1 MGNITQII
9 ADKTIELNE
18 LKSTID
24 GMDWFIER
32 GQEASLRDVKNK
44 CSLFVKELNKKY
56 KVEGY
61 TIDDIMFDKI
71 YFKQNEY
78 STFAIDMYFDYG
90 VSYRGR
96 IPLFQWNQYGN
107 LEMSFTRS
115 QATPNDAVD
124 LMYSLYSSQVQK
136 DVLDIIKNH
145 IEPIRKLKQDLDSK
159 KLNCSD
165 VRRKVVNELISEIH
179 NMVENSDVITFDEP
193 TYVKGFDCNVK
204 SVQFVREPNRK
215 LGVVKVEYQG
225 ALGTLFVVDNFFEK
239 KKHAGSIVDIF
250 HGYFYQTFN
259 N

>member
-24 GMDWFIER
+24 GLDWFIEK
-32 GQEASLRDVKNK
+32 GQEASLRDVKHQ
-44 CSLFVKELNKKY
+44 CSLMVNELNKKY

-61 TIDDIMFDKI
+61 NSRDEKVDRI
-71 YFKQNEY
+71 YFKVNEY
-78 STFAIDMYFDYG
+78 STLGIEMMFDYG
-90 VSYRGR
+90 PSCNGR
-96 IPLFQWNQYGN
+96 IPLFQWGQYGN
-107 LEMSFTRS
+107 LEMSFTRN
-115 QATPNDAVD
+115 QATPSVVVD
-124 LMYSLYSSQVQK
+124 LMYEIFTNNIQK
-136 DVLDIIKNH
+136 DVVGIIKNH
-145 IEPIRKLKQDLDSK
+145 IEPIRNLKADLADK
-159 KLNCSD
+159 RNNCSD

-179 NMVENSDVITFDEP
+179 NMVENGDVITFDEP

-250 HGYFYQTFN
+250 HAYFYLKFN
-259 N
+259 D